1 MTLGL
6 TSGHLLCTNMV
17 ILVKPKI
24 DYSSL
29 FISFRGN
36 AVANVKKYNAALKSE
51 NFSVKS
57 VMYRSDVVSSCQTG
71 SCLIF
76 TVSNKSVKS

>member
-6 TSGHLLCTNMV
+6 TSGHLLCRNMV

-24 DYSSL
+24 NYSL

-51 NFSVKS
+51 KCYVPVRRRVFLSNWQLFNLYCVK
-57 VMYRSDVVSSCQTG
+57 
-71 SCLIF
+71 
-76 TVSNKSVKS
+76 

>member
-24 DYSSL
+24 NYSL

-57 VMYRSDVVSSCQTG
+57 VMYRSDVVSSCHTG